1 MIPATFE
8 YVRPSSVADAVA
20 ALADEDAK
28 VLAGGQSLIPLL
40 RLRLAAPTILV
51 DLGGVAELRGVRED
65 GDELVIGAM
74 TTYASILRDPLVAR
88 HAALLA
94 QATATIGDRQVRH
107 LGTVGGGLS
116 HADPAGDLPA
126 VSVALGATMEV
137 TGPNGSRAVA
147 AEDFFVDYL
156 TSALAADEVLTA
168 IRVPKREGWGS
179 HYEKFNRVAQG
190 YALVGVAAMVR
201 RDNGGSSGGIAEV
214 RVALT
219 NMGTTPVRAG
229 AVEAALANSAG
240 SAAGSAG
247 GDVDGA
253 IAAAAAHAGDGT
265 APSDDLLAS
274 AAYRAHLARVLTERA
289 LLGALGRR
297 WAGPGSSE
305 RAHAA

>member
-1 MIPATFE
+1 MIPAAFE
-8 YVRPSSVADAVA
+8 YVRPANVADAVA
-20 ALADEDAK
+20 ALADDDAK

-40 RLRLAAPTILV
+40 RLRMSAPTVLV

-74 TTYASILRDPLVAR
+74 TTYASLLRDPLVAR
-88 HAALLA
+88 HAPLLA

-137 TGPNGSRAVA
+137 TGPNGRRAVA

-156 TSALAADEVLTA
+156 TSALAPEEVLTA
-168 IRVPKREGWGS
+168 VRLPKREGWGS

-190 YALVGVAAMVR
+190 YALVGVAVMVR
-201 RDNGGSSGGIAEV
+201 RDNGGIGEA

-229 AVEAALANSAG
+229 AVEAALVNS
-240 SAAGSAG
+240 AGSAG
-247 GDVDGA
+247 GDLDGA
-253 IAAAAAHAGDGT
+253 IAAAAAHAGEGT

-274 AAYRAHLARVLTERA
+274 AEYRAHLARVLTERA
-289 LLGALGRR
+289 VLAALGRR
-297 WAGPGSSE
+297 WAGPGSAE